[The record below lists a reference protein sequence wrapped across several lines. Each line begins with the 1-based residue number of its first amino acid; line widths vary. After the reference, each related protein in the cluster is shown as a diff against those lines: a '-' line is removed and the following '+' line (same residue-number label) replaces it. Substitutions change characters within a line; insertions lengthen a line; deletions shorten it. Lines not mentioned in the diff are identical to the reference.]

1 MDVRINRFNL
11 MAKSTDAEIELRVST
26 IYEMVVKG
34 ASRKYIVRYCS
45 EKYNISSRQVD
56 TYLSRVNEEI
66 KLTFG
71 LEYKERIIEKHLAQL
86 DDLYVKNYTIED
98 FRECRNLIESK
109 SKLLGLNEPEKKSIS
124 QNLLLNGLDI
134 KFSDIIKGF
143 DTNK

>member
-1 MDVRINRFNL
+1 

-143 DTNK
+143 DTDK

>member
-143 DTNK
+143 DTDK

>member
-1 MDVRINRFNL
+1 

-45 EKYNISSRQVD
+45 ENYNISSRQVD

-71 LEYKERIIEKHLAQL
+71 LEYKERIVEKHLAQL